1 MTAAPTAGGVVTSGV
16 GVAGVGVGLLGMF
29 GPVRVVHVGWL
40 LPLSGV
46 HIELDRL
53 GGFFMALTGA
63 VAAPVGCYLIGYVRR
78 EHLGRVPMAVVPLF
92 VAAMLLV
99 PAAGS
104 VTTFLLAWELMA
116 IASLILVLSEHARP
130 QVRSAGLWYAVM
142 TQLGFI
148 AILVGLVVLAAAGGS
163 DRFAGLG
170 AVCDGVRAA
179 VFMLTLVGFGSKAGL
194 VPLHAWLPRAHP
206 EAPSPVSALMSAAMV
221 NLGIYGIV
229 RFDLQLLGPGPRWWG
244 LALLAVGGTSALY
257 GVLQASVA
265 ADLKRLLAYSTTENM
280 GLITLALGAATLF
293 ADTGAYGP
301 ASIAA
306 AAAMLHMIAHAAF
319 KSLAFM
325 AAGSVLAATGLRD
338 LDLLGGLARRM
349 PATTVFFGVA
359 ALGACGLPL
368 GAGFVSEWLLVQSLI
383 HAAPGHDPIVA
394 LTTPLAVGVVALAT
408 GLSVAA
414 MTKAFGIGFLARP
427 RSTQAEAAR
436 EAPAS
441 MRAGMAIAAGACLV
455 LAVAP
460 LLVAPMVRRAAA
472 TLPAAQAVKFTGL
485 GAVVRLPAMSGSI
498 APGVI
503 AAAVLAAALAVAVL
517 ARWRFRRRPAP
528 ARLPL
533 WACGAADLTVRMQY
547 TATSFAEPLQ
557 RVFGDV
563 LRPDRHRHR
572 GHPHRRVALYGR
584 ADHLPDRGRRRDRT
598 APLYAGGRG
607 GGRHGRAAAP
617 CPHRQRAPLPGL
629 RRAGRT
635 DRAGGR
641 EVNVMSYLAGAAQ
654 IGGVMV
660 GAPLVIGM
668 TRQVRA
674 RWEGR
679 AGAGLLQPWRDLL
692 KQLGKQQITPAGT
705 TIVFAA
711 APVIVAGTTLL
722 IAAIAPLV
730 ATGSPL
736 DPSADLFAVVGLL
749 FLGTVALTLAG
760 IDTGTSFGGMGAS
773 REITIAALVE
783 PTILL
788 AVFALSIPAG
798 SANLGALVASTIDH
812 PGHVVSLAG
821 VLAFVALVIVIVAET
836 GRLPVDNPATHLE
849 LTMVHEAMVLEYA
862 GPRLA
867 LVEWAA
873 GMRLTVLLA
882 LLANLFLPWGIAGA
896 APTALDVLTGVVAV
910 AAKVAILAVLLATF
924 EVFLA
929 KLRLFRVP
937 ELLAGSFLLA
947 LLAVTAANFFTVG
960 A

>member
-414 MTKAFGIGFLARP
+414 IT
-427 RSTQAEAAR
+427 
-436 EAPAS
+436 
-441 MRAGMAIAAGACLV
+441 
-455 LAVAP
+455 
-460 LLVAPMVRRAAA
+460 
-472 TLPAAQAVKFTGL
+472 PAAQAVKFTGL

-563 LRPDRHRHR
+563 LRPDTDIEVTHTAESRYMAERIT
-572 GHPHRRVALYGR
+572 Y
-584 ADHLPDRGRRRDRT
+584 RT
-598 APLYAGGRG
+598 AVADAIEQRLYTPVVGAV
-607 GGRHGRAAAP
+607 AAMAE
-617 CPHRQRAPLPGL
+617 LL
-629 RRAGRT
+629 RRAHTGSVHR
-635 DRAGGR
+635 
-641 EVNVMSYLAGAAQ
+641 YLAY
-654 IGGVMV
+654 
-660 GAPLVIGM
+660 
-668 TRQVRA
+668 
-674 RWEGR
+674 
-679 AGAGLLQPWRDLL
+679 
-692 KQLGKQQITPAGT
+692 
-705 TIVFAA
+705 
-711 APVIVAGTTLL
+711 
-722 IAAIAPLV
+722 
-730 ATGSPL
+730 
-736 DPSADLFAVVGLL
+736 
-749 FLGTVALTLAG
+749 
-760 IDTGTSFGGMGAS
+760 
-773 REITIAALVE
+773 
-783 PTILL
+783 
-788 AVFALSIPAG
+788 
-798 SANLGALVASTIDH
+798 GAL
-812 PGHVVSLAG
+812 G
-821 VLAFVALVIVIVAET
+821 VLIV
-836 GRLPVDNPATHLE
+836 L
-849 LTMVHEAMVLEYA
+849 
-862 GPRLA
+862 
-867 LVEWAA
+867 
-873 GMRLTVLLA
+873 
-882 LLANLFLPWGIAGA
+882 
-896 APTALDVLTGVVAV
+896 VVA
-910 AAKVAILAVLLATF
+910 
-924 EVFLA
+924 
-929 KLRLFRVP
+929 R
-937 ELLAGSFLLA
+937 
-947 LLAVTAANFFTVG
+947 
-960 A
+960 